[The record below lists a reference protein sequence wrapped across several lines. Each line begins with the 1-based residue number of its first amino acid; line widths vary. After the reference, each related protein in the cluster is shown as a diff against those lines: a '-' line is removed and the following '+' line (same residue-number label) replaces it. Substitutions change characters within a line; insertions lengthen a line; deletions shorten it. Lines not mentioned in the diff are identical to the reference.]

1 MHINFKEKDMHM
13 KTSTREM
20 KMRQKIKELGYLLK
34 EKEKELQR
42 QKKILEEERISI
54 EILKK
59 IPAHLHSTT
68 RMKYEA
74 ISNNSSIFEVKKMCQ
89 VLGVKA
95 QNYYRWKS
103 RTKKRQFHTSKVNQV
118 WVGDITYIKTVT
130 GWVYLAV
137 VIDLFNRE
145 VIGYAIS
152 KKSDTELTKQALFQY
167 IELFYNRKRMHSLLG
182 YVSPVSYRGNFGF

>member
-1 MHINFKEKDMHM
+1 
-13 KTSTREM
+13 
-20 KMRQKIKELGYLLK
+20 MRQRIKELECLLK
-34 EKEKELQR
+34 EKEKELQH

-103 RTKKRQFHTSKVNQV
+103 RTKKR
-118 WVGDITYIKTVT
+118 
-130 GWVYLAV
+130 
-137 VIDLFNRE
+137 
-145 VIGYAIS
+145 
-152 KKSDTELTKQALFQY
+152 
-167 IELFYNRKRMHSLLG
+167 
-182 YVSPVSYRGNFGF
+182 